1 MITSCAGDYEGTGC
15 AAFRGAIGPTFDP
28 NEPLCRVDPCATART
43 ISHCKKRLAMWFI
56 KPWMEAAKFNLEIQS
71 VVSMRLMKIAAGG
84 AEAVAE
90 YVRMVQEKSNAAAA
104 AQTAGSLALAKGR
117 SVKAATKA
125 AMVPVKKKVR
135 ANRKRLSAERR
146 AKRS

>member
-1 MITSCAGDYEGTGC
+1 
-15 AAFRGAIGPTFDP
+15 
-28 NEPLCRVDPCATART
+28 
-43 ISHCKKRLAMWFI
+43 MWFI

-71 VVSMRLMKIAAGG
+71 VVSMRLMKISAGG

-117 SVKAATKA
+117 SIKAATKA